1 MTWEGLRHNMR
12 WPRLSHNADSILQ
25 MKRSRAA
32 PKARNNGRGV
42 PIGRGSAIQVVDRLT
57 LILELFAAN
66 GREMR
71 VREIADALRLQR
83 STTHRYLASLAKAGF
98 LRSDDG
104 GSYSLGPLLIQL
116 GAAAVAGSEVVNLAE
131 SFLLQLAEEA
141 QETVVLSLWTGHC
154 PVVVR
159 VREPVNKLV
168 QIHIRLGALLPLDSA
183 QGHVFLTYN
192 ADQVQARRLLAQF
205 PDSQRRELERG
216 IEEVRRTG
224 AWINSRVAEGIRAV
238 AVPVFDHEIIVCTL
252 ALVGTLASIP
262 SSLDSGLV
270 QALKATAQRLSQDL
284 GRVRDAKP
292 RADGASA

>member
-1 MTWEGLRHNMR
+1 MR
-12 WPRLSHNADSILQ
+12 SCVSHNAGVILQ
-25 MKRSRAA
+25 MKRAGTD
-32 PKARNNGRGV
+32 PKARRNGRRA

-83 STTHRYLASLAKAGF
+83 STTHRYLASLVRAGF

-104 GSYSLGPLLIQL
+104 GSYGLGPLLIQL

-131 SFLLQLAEEA
+131 SYLHQLAEES
-141 QETVVLSLWTGHC
+141 QETVVLSLWTGQC

-159 VREPVNKLV
+159 VREPLNKLV

-183 QGHVFLTYN
+183 QGHVFLAYHP
-192 ADQVQARRLLAQF
+192 DQLQARRLLAQF
-205 PDSQRRELERG
+205 SDSQRRELERG
-216 IEEVRRTG
+216 IEEVRHTG

-238 AVPVFDHEIIVCTL
+238 AVPVFDHEIIACTL

-270 QALKATAQRLSQDL
+270 QALRSTAQRLSQDL
-284 GRVRDAKP
+284 GRVREAKP
-292 RADGASA
+292 RVDRVSA

>member
-1 MTWEGLRHNMR
+1 
-12 WPRLSHNADSILQ
+12 
-25 MKRSRAA
+25 MKRAQAVSKSRR
-32 PKARNNGRGV
+32 KTRTV
-42 PIGRGSAIQVVDRLT
+42 PFGRGSAIQVVDRLT

-66 GREMR
+66 GRQMR

-83 STTHRYLASLAKAGF
+83 STTHRYLASLANAGF

-131 SFLLQLAEEA
+131 TYLHQLAEEA

-159 VREPVNKLV
+159 VREPHNKLV

-183 QGHVFLTYN
+183 QGHIFLAYN
-192 ADQVQARRLLAQF
+192 PDQVQAQRLLAQF
-205 PDSQRRELERG
+205 PDNQRRELQRG

-238 AVPVFDHEIIVCTL
+238 AVPVFDHEIIVGTL

-284 GRVRDAKP
+284 GRAHDAKP
-292 RADGASA
+292 RVERAFA

>member
-1 MTWEGLRHNMR
+1 
-12 WPRLSHNADSILQ
+12 LSHNAGIILQ
-25 MKRSRAA
+25 MKKVSIDSKGRR
-32 PKARNNGRGV
+32 NGRGA

-83 STTHRYLASLAKAGF
+83 STTHRYLASLAGAGF

-131 SFLLQLAEEA
+131 SYLHQLAEEA
-141 QETVVLSLWTGHC
+141 QETVVLSLWTGQC

-183 QGHVFLTYN
+183 QGHVFLAYHP
-192 ADQVQARRLLAQF
+192 DQVQARRLLAQF

-216 IEEVRRTG
+216 IEQVRGTG

-238 AVPVFDHEIIVCTL
+238 AVPVFDHEIIACTL

-262 SSLDSGLV
+262 SSLDAGLV
-270 QALKATAQRLSQDL
+270 QALKATAQRLSEDL

-292 RADGASA
+292 RVDRASA